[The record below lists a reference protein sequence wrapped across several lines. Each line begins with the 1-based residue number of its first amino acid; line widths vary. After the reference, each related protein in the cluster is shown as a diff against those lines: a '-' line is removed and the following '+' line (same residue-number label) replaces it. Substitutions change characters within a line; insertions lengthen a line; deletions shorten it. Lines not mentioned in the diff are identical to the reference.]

1 MRIICTGMASLLLT
15 VSTALAAAPVEV
27 WRVTGLSNPE
37 SVLFDPTAN
46 ILYVSNVGGDAAEKD
61 GKGFITRLSLDGK
74 VLDLDWVSGL
84 DAPKGLAQVGDKLY
98 VSDID
103 SLVAIDTKT
112 GAITKRYPAAGAKFL
127 NDVTADEHG
136 RIFVSDMVTNQIWLL
151 DGDQFTVWLQ
161 DAKLEN
167 PNGLKVSGNKLI
179 VASWGV
185 MKPDFSTDV
194 PGHLL
199 AVDLTSKEISNLGDP
214 KPVGNLDGL
223 EPDGAGGWYLTDWVS
238 GGLFH
243 AEPDGRASQQL
254 DLAPGSADIGMIPAS
269 KLVLVP
275 MMNESEV
282 VAYRVQ

>member
-1 MRIICTGMASLLLT
+1 MRTICTAMASLLLT
-15 VSTALAAAPVEV
+15 ISTALAAAPVEV
-27 WRVTGLSNPE
+27 WRATGLSNPE

-61 GKGFITRLSLDGK
+61 GKGFISRLSLDGK
-74 VLDLDWVSGL
+74 VLDLEWVTGL
-84 DAPKGLAQVGDKLY
+84 DAPKGLAQVADKLY

-103 SLVAIDTKT
+103 SLVAIDIKT
-112 GAITKRYPAAGAKFL
+112 GAIVKRYPAAGAKFL

-136 RIFVSDMVTNQIWLL
+136 RIFVSDMVTNQIWVL
-151 DGDQFTVWLQ
+151 DGDQFAVWLE
-161 DAKLEN
+161 DAKLAN

-185 MKPDFSTDV
+185 MKPDFSTDI

-199 AVDLTSKEISNLGDP
+199 AVDLASKEIFNLGDP

-223 EPDGAGGWYLTDWVS
+223 EPDGAGGWHLTDWVS

-243 AEPDGRASQQL
+243 AEPDGRASQLL
-254 DLAPGSADIGMIPAS
+254 DLPPGSADIGIIPAS